1 MDTEQTSADG
11 VATGSAA
18 LGRTGGRAW
27 SEAAQARGSLG
38 VQWAPQ
44 PGRVR
49 PGQAPAPRSPQPGRI
64 LWASAETAGR
74 VTVPPSRPACDC
86 PAATRSHL
94 PRDPLPPLSAPF
106 GGRLSV
112 QHRKASLGFG
122 HVQALGASDACF
134 PGEVLGPLGGGGRE
148 GGPRTRRAGCLPGRT
163 GSGLPGRRFS
173 AAPNR
178 AAVTCLGGP
187 SKWSRWRRTC
197 RCRGDSPLP
206 RCAGGRAG
214 RVGSPPRT
222 ESRGRRGVG
231 LRG

>member
-134 PGEVLGPLGGGGRE
+134 PGEVLGPLGGGAAR
-148 GGPRTRRAGCLPGRT
+148 GGPGHAEPAASRGEPGRASLGA
-163 GSGLPGRRFS
+163 GSLLLLTEP
-173 AAPNR
+173 
-178 AAVTCLGGP
+178 L
-187 SKWSRWRRTC
+187 
-197 RCRGDSPLP
+197 SPASGVP
-206 RCAGGRAG
+206 ASGHAGGGRAAAEGTARCPGALVAG
-214 RVGSPPRT
+214 RGEWEAPPGPSP
-222 ESRGRRGVG
+222 GVAAE
-231 LRG
+231 LV